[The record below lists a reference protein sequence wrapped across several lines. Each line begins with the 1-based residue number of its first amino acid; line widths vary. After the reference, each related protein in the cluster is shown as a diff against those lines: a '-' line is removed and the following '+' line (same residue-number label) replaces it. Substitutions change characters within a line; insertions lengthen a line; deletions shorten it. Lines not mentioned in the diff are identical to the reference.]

1 MASRFGLKSDPAAP
15 VIQARRPARLRE
27 FLEDTG
33 WVAGLADHGLSASE
47 LGLASQ
53 GTESKKIVAVS
64 TESEFPPALIRQALG
79 VAGRLGT
86 EVVGLSVAKPEAD
99 ISGEHAQKAR
109 ELFERRAEKSAE
121 AFAREARE
129 AGVEFRHLM
138 RFGRVADVV
147 EQECAR
153 LRRVEFVLAVK
164 QQRGRDGFHVSMP
177 LFEVIG

>member
-1 MASRFGLKSDPAAP
+1 MASRFGLKSGP
-15 VIQARRPARLRE
+15 VVQARRPARLRE

-33 WVAGLADHGLSASE
+33 WVAGLAEHDLPVSE
-47 LGLASQ
+47 LGLSAP
-53 GTESKKIVAVS
+53 GRESRKIVAVS
-64 TESEFPPALIRQALG
+64 TESEFPPALIRHALG

-86 EVVGLSVAKPEAD
+86 EVVALSVSKPEAD
-99 ISGEHAQKAR
+99 ASQAHAQKAR
-109 ELFERRAEKSAE
+109 ELFEQRAEKSAE
-121 AFAREARE
+121 QFSREARE
-129 AGVEFRHLM
+129 AGVTFRHLM

-164 QQRGRDGFHVSMP
+164 EQRGRDGFHVSMP